1 MAHRTSRARRLEGV
15 AAKRTDGLVRPAF
28 LLRLLL
34 VGLILASMGVGW
46 WALQYLGNHLV
57 GTVGK
62 NLTVAASSIADKLD
76 ILLTERYGDMQT
88 FLKVINSSP
97 DDLEATRRLLRSVP
111 SHYPAYH
118 WVARTDPQG
127 RILEASTAD
136 MIGRD
141 LQDLKSFADVRGDQR
156 NIAIQFLRPLEGQTD
171 DFAIL
176 FVGRLTGSQRA
187 FAGALVARIEL
198 SNFRQFFHRTLEVI
212 HAQSE
217 QPLTVEYRLLD
228 EEGQVI
234 VDSQPDA
241 PPTRNLREMGVPS
254 ARRLALGLP
263 GYVVEPHVSGG
274 DPIITGYSATRAL
287 RSSTDSQWGVLLS
300 VSHHAIMA
308 PIRTVQWTIA
318 AAGGGLMIPL
328 LMLLF
333 WAARRLELESL
344 KAQEEA
350 LRAKTAEGKARDSEQ
365 RTSQIINATPDALV
379 LTDQRGRITL
389 VNQQTVTLFQ
399 YTAQELH
406 GQIVETVLPESLQ
419 HVRAPCEGE
428 EVSADPSRPGGVRS
442 EAVARTKDG
451 TDMPVEISVSPVV
464 TSDGLFLIYA
474 IRDIRERKQAEAQL
488 KAYTED
494 LQQTN
499 AELDWAVTETKKAM
513 AAKSAFV
520 ATMSHEIRTP
530 MNGLLGMLDVLLETD
545 LTPEQQEYMDVAKRS
560 GDTLLTL
567 VNNILDFSKL
577 GAGKMDLERLDVD
590 LRALV
595 NDVTTRLGDKAKSKG
610 LELST
615 LVHAQI
621 PHTVQGDPGRLRQI
635 LTNVVG
641 NAIKFTDRGAITV
654 TVSTDDSA
662 SSQPDGSQLFRFEVS
677 DTGIGLPPPPGHDGV

>member
-1 MAHRTSRARRLEGV
+1 
-15 AAKRTDGLVRPAF
+15 
-28 LLRLLL
+28 
-34 VGLILASMGVGW
+34 
-46 WALQYLGNHLV
+46 
-57 GTVGK
+57 
-62 NLTVAASSIADKLD
+62 
-76 ILLTERYGDMQT
+76 
-88 FLKVINSSP
+88 
-97 DDLEATRRLLRSVP
+97 
-111 SHYPAYH
+111 
-118 WVARTDPQG
+118 
-127 RILEASTAD
+127 
-136 MIGRD
+136 
-141 LQDLKSFADVRGDQR
+141 
-156 NIAIQFLRPLEGQTD
+156 
-171 DFAIL
+171 
-176 FVGRLTGSQRA
+176 
-187 FAGALVARIEL
+187 
-198 SNFRQFFHRTLEVI
+198 
-212 HAQSE
+212 
-217 QPLTVEYRLLD
+217 
-228 EEGQVI
+228 
-234 VDSQPDA
+234 
-241 PPTRNLREMGVPS
+241 
-254 ARRLALGLP
+254 
-263 GYVVEPHVSGG
+263 
-274 DPIITGYSATRAL
+274 
-287 RSSTDSQWGVLLS
+287 
-300 VSHHAIMA
+300 
-308 PIRTVQWTIA
+308 
-318 AAGGGLMIPL
+318 MIPL

-419 HVRAPCEGE
+419 HVRAPCGGE

-451 TDMPVEISVSPVV
+451 TDMPVEISVSPVA

-474 IRDIRERKQAEAQL
+474 IRDIRERKRAEAQL

-577 GAGKMDLERLDVD
+577 GASKMDLERLNVD

-677 DTGIGLPPPPGHDGV
+677 DTGIGLPPHQVTTVFEPFTQADSSATRKYGGTGLGLAICKQLVELMQGSMGVESVEGRGSRFWFTVRLHHGAEREVKP